1 MSHLTQNT
9 RPFFILE
16 ELNAVWLTTFSLT
29 PMPGTVS
36 FRSPEKEKRVWLWK
50 RVRGCLQNINLQS
63 GRIQGCFKVE
73 NIITW
78 NPPITTLF
86 GWVLWFNT
94 LIMGASLVAQ
104 RWRICL
110 PMQETWS
117 QSLGRE
123 DPLAKETTAHSSI
136 LAWIIPWTEERGRLQ
151 SMRLQKSWTWLDL
164 ATKQQRGQCPN
175 CVYLLDL
182 KVSDHW
188 LFSSLSKTQKK
199 PLRCAADQTDILKV
213 SMFLSESWLSL
224 HSSKE

>member
-86 GWVLWFNT
+86 GSVLWFNT

-151 SMRLQKSWTWLDL
+151 SMRSQKSWTWLDL

-175 CVYLLDL
+175 CV
-182 KVSDHW
+182 STFW
-188 LFSSLSKTQKK
+188 
-199 PLRCAADQTDILKV
+199 I
-213 SMFLSESWLSL
+213 
-224 HSSKE
+224 

>member
-16 ELNAVWLTTFSLT
+16 GLNAVWLTTFSLT

-86 GWVLWFNT
+86 GSVLWFNT

-104 RWRICL
+104 PANAGDLESIPGSGRSPGKGNNSPLQYSCL
-110 PMQETWS
+110 DNPMDRGAWQATVHEV
-117 QSLGRE
+117 
-123 DPLAKETTAHSSI
+123 AKE
-136 LAWIIPWTEERGRLQ
+136 LD
-151 SMRLQKSWTWLDL
+151 MTWL
-164 ATKQQRGQCPN
+164 
-175 CVYLLDL
+175 
-182 KVSDHW
+182 SD
-188 LFSSLSKTQKK
+188 
-199 PLRCAADQTDILKV
+199 
-213 SMFLSESWLSL
+213 
-224 HSSKE
+224 

>member
-86 GWVLWFNT
+86 GSVLWFNT

-151 SMRLQKSWTWLDL
+151 SMRSQKSWTWLDL

-175 CVYLLDL
+175 CV
-182 KVSDHW
+182 STFW
-188 LFSSLSKTQKK
+188 
-199 PLRCAADQTDILKV
+199 ILK
-213 SMFLSESWLSL
+213 FLITDSFPLSARHKRNL
-224 HSSKE
+224 WDVQQTKQIS